1 MISDSS
7 EISTPAPTDAPADAQ
22 GTPTAGRTVKQFD
35 PDDQPR
41 ERAVRHGIG
50 VLPTADLWAIVLRTG
65 LPGKPITELARDL
78 MRANSNNLHSLERRS
93 RKELMA
99 MPGIGLTKAVQIE
112 AVMELIRRYAA
123 EQAEAD
129 VLIRDSRDIYNL
141 MRPAIG
147 NLPHEEIW
155 ALFLNRRLSVV
166 RRFRIGEG
174 GQAGV
179 VFDVRKMLKEAL
191 LENASAIA
199 LCHNHPSGNLKPS
212 PQDDAVTR
220 TCKAACATMDIRLVD
235 HVIVSASGFYSYS
248 DEGRLPS

>member
-1 MISDSS
+1 MNAETSQAPIAISSGDTAG
-7 EISTPAPTDAPADAQ
+7 TPAAP
-22 GTPTAGRTVKQFD
+22 RTVKQFD

-50 VLPTADLWAIVLRTG
+50 VLPTADLWAIILRTG

-78 MRANSNNLHSLERRS
+78 MRANSNNLHALERRS

-99 MPGIGLTKAVQIE
+99 QPGIGLTKAVQIE

-123 EQAEAD
+123 EQSD
-129 VLIRDSRDIYNL
+129 DNLQIRDSRDIYGI
-141 MRPAIG
+141 MRPLIG

-155 ALFLNRRLSVV
+155 ALFLNRRLCVV
-166 RRFRIGEG
+166 RRYRIAEG
-174 GQAGV
+174 GTAGV

-199 LCHNHPSGNLKPS
+199 LCHNHPSGNLRPS
-212 PQDDAVTR
+212 QPDDSITHK
-220 TCKAACATMDIRLVD
+220 CFDACATMDIKLID
-235 HVIVSASGFYSYS
+235 HVIVTASGFYSYA
-248 DEGRLPS
+248 DEGRLKS